1 MFHEFSILQAG
12 ITLGAARRG
21 FTAGRKERTLDVMF
35 HQFSILRA
43 GITPGAAWRGCT
55 ERTLDVMFF
64 HELSILRAGITPGLC
79 SAWVY
84 SRKRREDT

>member
-1 MFHEFSILQAG
+1 MSFLDAG
-12 ITLGAARRG
+12 LALLLSTARRG
-21 FTAGRKERTLDVMF
+21 FIAGRKERTLDVMF

-79 SAWVY
+79 SAWVF
-84 SRKRREDT
+84 SRKRSEDT